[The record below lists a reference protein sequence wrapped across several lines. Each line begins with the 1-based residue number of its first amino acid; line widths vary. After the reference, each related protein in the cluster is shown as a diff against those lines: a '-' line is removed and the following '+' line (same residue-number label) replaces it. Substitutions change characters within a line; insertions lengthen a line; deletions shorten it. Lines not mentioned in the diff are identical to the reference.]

1 MLSEKIRR
9 MEPNEHL
16 TRILNQAQ
24 DGDPRAEAMMWDLVM
39 HDLRQIA
46 ARVASDS
53 DGDARRRAGSVG
65 GDSHSAASETTIVN
79 EAFLRVFG
87 KARVEPWQSRR
98 HFYGTMARAMGSYL
112 IDRSR
117 KANAVK
123 RGAGES
129 PRSLNDEQAV
139 LNAESANTQGL
150 PVLLVHQEL
159 NDITH
164 AQTLAGRGL
173 FDVIDRLEGIHPMA
187 AEVVRLRFICGLSL
201 NQTAELLDTAPRTIS
216 KHWNFARSWIRRE
229 LVDPTNQKTA

>member
-1 MLSEKIRR
+1 MKIRR

-46 ARVASDS
+46 SRVASDS
-53 DGDARRRAGSVG
+53 DGDARQRANSAG
-65 GDSHSAASETTIVN
+65 GAPHAAASETTIVN

-87 KARVEPWQSRR
+87 QAQVEPWQSRR

-117 KANAVK
+117 RKNAVK
-123 RGAGES
+123 RGSGE
-129 PRSLNDEQAV
+129 PVQSLHDEQAV
-139 LNAESANTQGL
+139 MPSAPTIAHDL

-164 AQTLAGRGL
+164 AQTLAGRGV
-173 FDVIDRLEGIHPMA
+173 FDAIDGLERIHPMA
-187 AEVVRLRFICGLSL
+187 AEVVRLRFVCGLSL
-201 NQTAELLDTAPRTIS
+201 NQTAELLDASPRTIS

-229 LVDPTNQKTA
+229 LVNSMDQQTA